1 MPKCL
6 KFLLGLWET
15 LWLLGRNANRG
26 SNRGQGEG
34 VFLVVVS
41 LKERIFRWRLA
52 RLDSP
57 ERERRAM
64 SLSRATSVG
73 LVYLERDHAHF
84 REVKEIG
91 KMLKEKFGV
100 KRVGFLSFV
109 EEDEKNT
116 PNWLVKKLGSG
127 YFCKSDLN
135 WHGWP
140 VKEFEAFTD
149 TSFDILIDL
158 ELEPILPLKFVIR
171 KSNAG
176 MKVGVDGTEWC
187 EDLDFRIVPEPASKE
202 DDLEEVDLILKDPM
216 EEWKAHTTKTLEYLS
231 KIDFQ

>member
-1 MPKCL
+1 M
-6 KFLLGLWET
+6 
-15 LWLLGRNANRG
+15 
-26 SNRGQGEG
+26 
-34 VFLVVVS
+34 S

-57 ERERRAM
+57 ERERRAV

-84 REVKEIG
+84 REVKAIG

-100 KRVGFLSFV
+100 KRVGFLSYV
-109 EEDEKNT
+109 EEEEKST
-116 PNWLVKKLGSG
+116 PNWLVKKLDSG

-149 TSFDILIDL
+149 TPFDILIDL
-158 ELEPILPLKFVIR
+158 ELEPVLPLKFVVR
-171 KSNAG
+171 KSTAG

-187 EDLDFRIVPEPASKE
+187 EDLDFRIVPEARRRGGVGGGGRHPE
-202 DDLEEVDLILKDPM
+202 DPM
-216 EEWKAHTTKTLEYLS
+216 EEWKAHTAKTLENLS
-231 KIDFQ
+231 KIDFQRVHT